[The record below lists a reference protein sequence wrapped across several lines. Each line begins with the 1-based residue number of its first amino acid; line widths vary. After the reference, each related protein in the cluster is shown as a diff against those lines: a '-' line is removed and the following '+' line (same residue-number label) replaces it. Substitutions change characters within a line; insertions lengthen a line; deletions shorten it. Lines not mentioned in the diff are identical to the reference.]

1 MRVSVIINP
10 RAGAVKVDVLKDK
23 ISESLFRCELSFHIV
38 SHRKE
43 VMAFIL
49 SELEQKTNALMVCG
63 GDGTVNETM
72 QMVMSL
78 KLGDKTPPLSII
90 SSGTAND
97 LSHELGISQRI
108 SEAARSILSGE
119 EKKIDIIEA
128 ESNGVKKYMLT
139 NGGFGI
145 PAITADKANKL
156 RSFLQKRSQDSEEK
170 SLIRHFSKYTHR
182 FVKKMGSEVYST
194 FLIQSLLK
202 WDSQDW
208 NVEIEFED
216 GKRKISKAPF
226 LLINNQ
232 PYLGK
237 KFLIAPYT
245 QNTDGMMNL
254 TLIES
259 HHLLTQL
266 LSVLKVLRGSIRE
279 SSIVNISERSAFTVR
294 SLSQKRQLTFFG
306 DGEILFRDV
315 QEIKFKCHHQQLTI
329 MV

>member
-10 RAGAVKVDVLKDK
+10 RAGAVNIDVLKDK
-23 ISESLFRCELSFHIV
+23 ISEALFRCDLHFHIV
-38 SHRKE
+38 EHRRE
-43 VMAFIL
+43 VMDFIL
-49 SELEQKTNALMVCG
+49 DELQQNTNALMVCG

-72 QMVMSL
+72 QMIMNL
-78 KLGDKTPPLSII
+78 KLSNKIPPLCII

-108 SEAARSILSGE
+108 NEAARVILSGME
-119 EKKIDIIEA
+119 RKIDIIEA
-128 ESNGVKKYMLT
+128 EAEGVKKYMLT

-145 PAITADKANKL
+145 PAITADKANQL
-156 RSFLQKRSQDSEEK
+156 RAFLQKRSQDSEV
-170 SLIRHFSKYTHR
+170 SPLIRNFSQYSHR

-194 FLIQSLLK
+194 FLLQSLLK
-202 WDSQDW
+202 WNPTDW
-208 NVEIEFED
+208 KVEIEFED
-216 GKRKISKAPF
+216 GKKKLSRSPF

-237 KFLIAPYT
+237 KFLIAPFT
-245 QNTDGMMNL
+245 QNSDGMMNL

-259 HHLLTQL
+259 HHLATHL
-266 LSVLKVLRGSIRE
+266 LSVLRVLRGSLRE
-279 SSIVNISERSAFTVR
+279 SSQVNISEKSSFTVR
-294 SLSQKRQLTFFG
+294 SLNEKRPLTFFG

-315 QEIKFKCHHQQLTI
+315 NEVKFKCHHQKLSV

>member
-119 EKKIDIIEA
+119 
-128 ESNGVKKYMLT
+128 
-139 NGGFGI
+139 
-145 PAITADKANKL
+145 
-156 RSFLQKRSQDSEEK
+156 
-170 SLIRHFSKYTHR
+170 
-182 FVKKMGSEVYST
+182 
-194 FLIQSLLK
+194 
-202 WDSQDW
+202 
-208 NVEIEFED
+208 
-216 GKRKISKAPF
+216 
-226 LLINNQ
+226 
-232 PYLGK
+232 
-237 KFLIAPYT
+237 
-245 QNTDGMMNL
+245 
-254 TLIES
+254 
-259 HHLLTQL
+259 
-266 LSVLKVLRGSIRE
+266 
-279 SSIVNISERSAFTVR
+279 
-294 SLSQKRQLTFFG
+294 
-306 DGEILFRDV
+306 
-315 QEIKFKCHHQQLTI
+315 
-329 MV
+329 